1 VQGTDPD
8 LAPIAPGLAVAGL
21 TGTLADRYTSA
32 ATRPGRGFVHAKTGT
47 LTGVTSLAGT
57 VLDADGRVLVFAL
70 VANTVPSVAAMR
82 ERMDVIASR
91 LATCGC
97 S

>member
-1 VQGTDPD
+1 
-8 LAPIAPGLAVAGL
+8 VAGL
-21 TGTLADRYTSA
+21 TGTLADRFATA

-47 LTGVTSLAGT
+47 LTGVVSLAGT
-57 VLDADGRVLVFAL
+57 VLDADGGLLVFAMIS
-70 VANTVPSVAAMR
+70 NDVPSLAQAR
-82 ERMDVIASR
+82 ETMDEIASQ